1 MLLGHEGVVEAISS
15 QLPSVSIIS
24 GPPSVGK
31 RLIASY
37 AAIKNNVDRI
47 DFIEVK
53 RLTVDEAKRVQEF
66 VSTAPLK
73 KLKFVLIDLDHSSTE
88 ATHKLLKV
96 LENPPEYSRF
106 SLITSQAVP
115 KPLLTRSQKY
125 SVGLLNPEQLKRI
138 LVSKGI
144 PEAEASGLSVLGR
157 VDFAMNTYLD
167 SASKNSALN
176 VLQAVESGD
185 YVLFLQAYKAIDD
198 KAVKVILEILQE
210 SASQTWKV
218 HSLHGLNVFSKKEIA
233 LKVLNLWSSVNN
245 ARPTLAM
252 KVTLESLLKGF

>member
-1 MLLGHEGVVEAISS
+1 MLLGHEGVVEAMSS
-15 QLPSVSIIS
+15 RLPPVSIIS
-24 GPPSVGK
+24 GPSSVGK

-37 AAIKNNVDRI
+37 AAMKNNVDRI

-53 RLTVDEAKRVQEF
+53 KLTVDEAKKIQDF
-66 VSTAPLK
+66 VSTTPIK
-73 KLKFVLIDLDHSSTE
+73 ELKFVLVDLDYSSIE
-88 ATHKLLKV
+88 ATHKLLKL

-115 KPLLTRSQKY
+115 RPLLTRSQKY
-125 SVGLLNPEQLKRI
+125 TVGLLNPEQLKRI
-138 LVSKGI
+138 LISKGV
-144 PEAEASGLSVLGR
+144 PEIEASGLATLGR
-157 VDFAMNTYLD
+157 VDLAMNTYLD

-198 KAVKVILEILQE
+198 RAVRVILEILQE
-210 SASQTWKV
+210 SASQNWKV
-218 HSLHGLNVFSKKEIA
+218 YSPESLNFFSKREVA
-233 LKVLNLWSSVNN
+233 LKILNLWSTVNS

-252 KVTLESLLKGF
+252 RVTLESLLRGF